1 MKNNDML
8 EELFEMQS
16 RLNDFTFQKKG
27 IVDRVGLPLTMS
39 TLFFEGSQEDH
50 KLGPNTL
57 TNEWLSKYLTAL
69 KDESKELQDELLSK
83 WWSKDT
89 LGMQNIRVEIIDQ
102 LHFWIS
108 LALTSGMDAKKVYDI
123 YLQKNKVNIERQEN
137 EYSKATK
144 NEADNLGIK

>member
-16 RLNDFTFQKKG
+16 SLNDFTFQKKG
-27 IVDRVGLPLTMS
+27 IVDRSGLDLTMR
-39 TLFFEGSQEDH
+39 TLFFHGSQDAH

-57 TNEWLSKYLTAL
+57 TNEWLQKYLLAMNM
-69 KDESKELQDELLSK
+69 ESKELQDELLVK

-89 LGMQNIRVEIIDQ
+89 LDMQNIRVEIIDQ

-108 LALTSGMDAKKVYDI
+108 LAITSGMDAKKVYDI
-123 YLQKNKVNIERQEN
+123 YCQKNKVNIERQEL

-144 NEADNLGIK
+144 NESDNKGIK